1 MFKIIANDKN
11 IIPYRKELNLITGGA
26 LESIFLAQLLYWY
39 KVNDCN
45 EFFKFREPCEH
56 PLYKEDD
63 SWVEELGFSIKII
76 DRIIKVFKD
85 KGFLTTRTTINR
97 VTYYALNIELIN
109 ELLEG
114 IYEADKTAIT
124 KMPKGEL
131 RKPPKGNLRKCQKGN
146 YETAKI
152 ETSNKNNKNSSRD
165 YFRDYSETTS
175 DTKEKNLKKENP
187 SNFKKPSLEE
197 IEVYAKEI
205 EANFNINQFFDYYE
219 ANGWRVGKNSMKDWR
234 ATMRMWKHRSQ
245 EINAQNTQKAKS
257 QISDEEREEFFAKQ
271 TSDDILSKNWLSRGV
286 PNKVKEVN
294 QKLDSQ
300 IEQEIKRKLSK
311 ECEREK

>member
-39 KVNDCN
+39 EVNDCN

-56 PLYKEDD
+56 SLYKEGD

-85 KGFLTTRTTINR
+85 KGFLTTRTTMDR

-114 IYEADKTAIT
+114 IYETTKTAFT

-131 RKPPKGNLRKCQKGN
+131 RKPPKGN
-146 YETAKI
+146 YETAKRG
-152 ETSNKNNKNSSRD
+152 TSNNSNILYNNILPHTETT
-165 YFRDYSETTS
+165 SETTS
-175 DTKEKNLKKENP
+175 DIKEKNLKKESP

-197 IEVYAKEI
+197 LEVYAKEI
-205 EANFNINQFFDYYE
+205 EANFSVNHFFDYYE

-234 ATMRMWKHRSQ
+234 ATMRMWKHRG
-245 EINAQNTQKAKS
+245 ELNTQNNQNPKS
-257 QISDEEREEFFAKQ
+257 EISDEERNEFFAKQ

-286 PNKVKEVN
+286 PSEVKEVN

-300 IEQEIKRKLSK
+300 IEQEIKRKFIQGVES
-311 ECEREK
+311 

>member
-39 KVNDCN
+39 EVNDCN

-56 PLYKEDD
+56 SLYKEGD

-85 KGFLTTRTTINR
+85 KGFLTTRTTMDR

-114 IYEADKTAIT
+114 IYEITETAFT
-124 KMPKGEL
+124 KLPKGEL
-131 RKPPKGNLRKCQKGN
+131 RKPPKGN
-146 YETAKI
+146 YETAKRG
-152 ETSNKNNKNSSRD
+152 TSNNSNILYNNILPHTETT
-165 YFRDYSETTS
+165 SETTS
-175 DTKEKNLKKENP
+175 DIKEKNLKKESP

-197 IEVYAKEI
+197 LESYAKEI
-205 EANFNINQFFDYYE
+205 EANFSVNQFFDYYE

-245 EINAQNTQKAKS
+245 EINAQSRQSTQSAKS
-257 QISDEEREEFFAKQ
+257 EISDEERNEFFAKQ

-286 PNKVKEVN
+286 PSEVKEVN

-300 IEQEIKRKLSK
+300 IEQEIKRKFIQGVES
-311 ECEREK
+311 